1 MMISGIW
8 MLNGIERTSVFCL
21 RIGIWFGILVAHLY
35 FSLSSWLDLETRE
48 EREDNCKVFCPGLI

>member
-1 MMISGIW
+1 MG
-8 MLNGIERTSVFCL
+8 LKGHPFFGL

-48 EREDNCKVFCPGLI
+48 EREDNCKVFFPGLI